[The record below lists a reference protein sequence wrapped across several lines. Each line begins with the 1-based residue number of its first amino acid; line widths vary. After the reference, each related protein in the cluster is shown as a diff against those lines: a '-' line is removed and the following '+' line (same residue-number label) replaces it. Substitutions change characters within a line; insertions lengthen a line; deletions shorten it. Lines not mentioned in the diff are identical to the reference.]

1 MADRCYDLSMLNNR
15 SVPTDSVLPHIFYL
29 NVAEAIPWLTN
40 AFGFTEHFRYGD
52 PVQGAQ
58 MRLGKAWIMLAEASR
73 PGRASPAQSGVRSQM
88 LSLFVEDL
96 NEHYARAKSAGAKI
110 VEELNETMYGERQ
123 YVAED
128 LEGHP
133 WLFSK
138 HVRDVSPSEWGAVID
153 NHWDG

>member
-1 MADRCYDLSMLNNR
+1 MAGCCYDLPMLPNR
-15 SVPTDSVLPHIFYL
+15 SVPTDVVLPHIFYL
-29 NVAEAIPWLTN
+29 NVVEAIPWLTR
-40 AFGFTEHFRYGD
+40 AFGFTEYFRYGE

-58 MRLGKAWIMLAEASR
+58 MRLGKAWIMLAEAGR
-73 PGRASPAQSGVRSQM
+73 PGRASPAQSGIRSQM
-88 LSLFVEDL
+88 LSIFVEDVDA
-96 NEHYARAKSAGAKI
+96 HFVRAKSAGARI
-110 VEELNETMYGERQ
+110 VEELNETMYGEYQ

-138 HVRDVSPSEWGAVID
+138 HVRDVSPGEWGAIID

>member
-1 MADRCYDLSMLNNR
+1 MLSNR
-15 SVPTDSVLPHIFYL
+15 SVPTDAVLPHIFYL
-29 NVAEAIPWLTN
+29 SVAEAIPWLTR
-40 AFGFTEHFRYGD
+40 AFGFTEHYRYGE

-88 LSLFVEDL
+88 LTLFVDDL
-96 NEHYARAKSAGAKI
+96 VAHYARARSAGAKI
-110 VEELNETMYGERQ
+110 VEELNETVYGEYQ

-138 HVRDVSPSEWGAVID
+138 HARDVDPGEWGAITD